1 MIPKKEE
8 KYGLI
13 QHYGASN
20 RAQGRVGRGLMAVGI
35 VCQLIMGSGP
45 NNSNSYVN

>member
-1 MIPKKEE
+1 MIPKKEN
-8 KYGLI
+8 YGLI
-13 QHYGASN
+13 QHSGASN
-20 RAQGRVGRGLMAVGI
+20 RARGMAGRGLMAVCI